1 MSCPPACL
9 HLCPACPERGTA
21 CRQEVRTQQK
31 QKGREEKTLPSL
43 CHKPTNQKKKKT
55 QKKRHTQTTEV
66 HTHFEV
72 QRPEFGSI
80 HYFANVL
87 VGLVKDQ
94 RLLSEEAVG

>member
-43 CHKPTNQKKKKT
+43 CHKPTNQKKKNHRKKDT
-55 QKKRHTQTTEV
+55 HKQQKFTLTLKFNGQSLAPYTISLM
-66 HTHFEV
+66 FW
-72 QRPEFGSI
+72 
-80 HYFANVL
+80 
-87 VGLVKDQ
+87 
-94 RLLSEEAVG
+94 

>member
-1 MSCPPACL
+1 MPRAWHCL
-9 HLCPACPERGTA
+9 QAGGEDAAKAEGQGGKNTP
-21 CRQEVRTQQK
+21 
-31 QKGREEKTLPSL
+31 LPL
-43 CHKPTNQKKKKT
+43 PQTNKPKKKKP